1 MYKKDELVGLEKNFA
16 ARHFPAVVLLII
28 YLVVETFQSFSV
40 GAPAFI
46 RAAIVCMVLAL
57 EQAFRTSDFFNSP
70 RFIFIMKYIQ
80 LMIMAAFI
88 MDDGYRNYE
97 YIIYF
102 LCHNIFFKS

>member
-46 RAAIVCMVLAL
+46 RAAMGKRFNGSYINIACDIFSFIL
-57 EQAFRTSDFFNSP
+57 FRKNE
-70 RFIFIMKYIQ
+70 R
-80 LMIMAAFI
+80 AA
-88 MDDGYRNYE
+88 E
-97 YIIYF
+97 F
-102 LCHNIFFKS
+102 LSNH

>member
-97 YIIYF
+97 
-102 LCHNIFFKS
+102 